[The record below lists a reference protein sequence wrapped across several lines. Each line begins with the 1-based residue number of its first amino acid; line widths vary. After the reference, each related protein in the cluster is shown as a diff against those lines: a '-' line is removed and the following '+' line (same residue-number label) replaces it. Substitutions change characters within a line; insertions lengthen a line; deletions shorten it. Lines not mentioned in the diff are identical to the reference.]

1 MHGSPDILYQNADLT
16 WAIITGV
23 CIAAQCALLS
33 VLVVLKRMAFIGQGI
48 SHAAL
53 AGVGV
58 AAILGITQGPLYF
71 AIVGFACVAA
81 ALLVGCIRDRKVISS
96 DTAIGIVLVASMALG
111 VSLLQI
117 ASQNTGGHDDH
128 DHAEHSSYAHEVAHE
143 HDHGHDH
150 AEDHT
155 EDAAHAHSWEDLLFG
170 SLTSVGPAD
179 AAVAGAILLIT
190 GFLALRHGRALLF
203 WAFDERA
210 ACAFGAPTSAA
221 QVGLMIALA
230 ATIVASMKLVGII
243 LATALLVLPGACAL
257 RLSQKLP
264 DVLVIA
270 LLIALIALGAGL
282 AAASMLGI
290 PVGGAVVLALTL
302 CYALTWPLS
311 RTNTSAPTQAAPRP
325 ERTTP

>member
-1 MHGSPDILYQNADLT
+1 MHGSPDILIQDTDLT
-16 WAIITGV
+16 WAIITGA

-71 AIVGFACVAA
+71 AIVGLACVLA
-81 ALLVGCIRDRKVISS
+81 ALLVGCLRDRRVISS

-117 ASQNTGGHDDH
+117 ASQNAAG
-128 DHAEHSSYAHEVAHE
+128 DHADHAHEVAHD
-143 HDHGHDH
+143 HDHDH
-150 AEDHT
+150 ADDHT
-155 EDAAHAHSWEDLLFG
+155 ENHTGDAAHAHAWEDLLFG
-170 SLTSVGPAD
+170 SLTNVGPVD

-190 GFLALRHGRALLF
+190 VFLALRHGRALLF

-210 ACAFGAPTSAA
+210 ACAFGAPTGAA

-243 LATALLVLPGACAL
+243 LATALLVLPGAGAL

-264 DVLVIA
+264 AVLAIA
-270 LLIALIALGAGL
+270 LLSAFVALAAGL
-282 AAASMLGI
+282 AAAAALGI

-311 RTNTSAPTQAAPRP
+311 RIIPAAPAPAPPLP